1 MNPSLRFLVVLLIS
15 LLGSPLVAAF
25 TEGVE
30 YTRYPTTL
38 LQQAPIQQW
47 LDDNPGKVQVIEFF
61 SFACPRCHAFEP
73 SVQKWVAQKSEKVIF
88 WKVPVI
94 FHPNWRPLAKAY
106 FMIDTLKGHAK
117 WDPLVFAEIH
127 EKHTLFSSDTQLRDF
142 FIENGLA
149 AKAFD
154 DTYSSSG
161 VSRSLKWGEDL
172 SRAFQITMVPSLV
185 VYTSAGTFL
194 ITTKMGGDNAS
205 IIQILDY
212 LIAQHSTQKA
222 P

>member
-1 MNPSLRFLVVLLIS
+1 V
-15 LLGSPLVAAF
+15 
-25 TEGVE
+25 
-30 YTRYPTTL
+30 
-38 LQQAPIQQW
+38 
-47 LDDNPGKVQVIEFF
+47 
-61 SFACPRCHAFEP
+61 
-73 SVQKWVAQKSEKVIF
+73 
-88 WKVPVI
+88 
-94 FHPNWRPLAKAY
+94 
-106 FMIDTLKGHAK
+106 LKGHTK
-117 WDPLVFAEIH
+117 WDPLVFSEIH
-127 EKHTLFSSDTQLRDF
+127 EKRTLFSSDTQLRDF
-142 FIENGLA
+142 FIENGLP

-185 VYTSAGTFL
+185 VHTSAGTFL

-205 IIQILDY
+205 IIQLLND